1 MKETNNIAPVAEP
14 TVIAE
19 FPCSQTQLRCW
30 ILDQLRP
37 GNPALNVAVRW
48 EIRGAFRSSTL
59 EAAFRTVIQR
69 HEILRTRFVEVGGRP
84 CQQVVDQVDFKM
96 SVIDLRNVPAEQRD
110 QRILSIG
117 EETAR
122 APFDLTIPYLFRVS
136 LLMVENERGFLLIT
150 AHQSCFDGWSIR
162 VLGRE
167 VGEIAAALDVGRQP
181 SVPDLPLQ
189 YGDFSLWQQEYL
201 NSYGFETEKSFWRE
215 QLTGAPYFEVV
226 PDTPRGPV
234 KTSRGNILSVNN
246 TGDFSER
253 IDAAARAHRVSLYS
267 FGAAVVSALLHRY
280 TGQNTVMFGSQVAG
294 RDETDLENLIGVFIN
309 NVVLRFDMAGDIS
322 FAEHVRSAS
331 EKVTAALNHHRMPFN
346 KLVELVNPVRDPS
359 RNPLISVNFNLQKAF
374 LEDQQYGGFEL
385 ISAPSQSPG
394 VIYDLSFIMV
404 GRPSG
409 WRMSIEYNAD
419 LFEKS
424 TIESLLRLWQE
435 AYEAALEH
443 PSAPLSALVIPTR
456 EIKTQRVETGRATA
470 IEQMLAAHPSVGS
483 AVVLVEDDGKR
494 VHAFVTPASTI
505 TEPLDRLPEHL
516 MEYLGRQLSQTA
528 MPGGISV
535 FLNFP
540 RDASG
545 AVDRAALRIPAAPTA
560 LAKTV
565 TGRVEPAGVPVALPT
580 ARADQTKTL
589 AAIWA
594 EVLGVPTIAP
604 DDNFF
609 ALGGHSLLALRMLSG
624 ARSKLG
630 AKADLEL
637 LFKQPTF
644 AGFANALFGGAER
657 SENALEPASP
667 SPWSV
672 SACGRTDAPYTLY
685 TLNHPFLYYR
695 LATDLGDAVSVY
707 NANMF
712 HADLTGHLAS
722 MSLEEIAGHAV
733 DSMGADIL
741 KGPVGVMG
749 LCVNGVLAVEIAR
762 QMRDRGADLRFTA
775 VIDAWAPGYVRSQPR
790 LRRLHWNSERRV
802 KRICYFT
809 RKLFSGRV
817 SFIDYLREFN
827 FTLALLKRLGLRA
840 GTYSQEEA
848 ANADVT
854 DLLVNAARRYR
865 PPPTNEKSVLLFRSE
880 ATHRR
885 ARKLLFGWGGAIAG
899 DSEVFDLEG
908 WHEDS
913 LNSNSIQALATIV
926 INRFRSHGES

>member
-1 MKETNNIAPVAEP
+1 MKETNNTAPATEA

-30 ILDQLRP
+30 ILDQLKP

-84 CQQVVDQVDFKM
+84 CQQVVDQVDFRM
-96 SVIDLRNVPAEQRD
+96 SVIDLRNVPVDQRD

-122 APFDLTIPYLFRVS
+122 APFDLSSPYLFRVS

-167 VGEIAAALDVGRQP
+167 VGEIASALDAGRQP
-181 SVPDLPLQ
+181 AVPELPLQ

-201 NSYGFETEKSFWRE
+201 GSYGFETEKSFWRE

-267 FGAAVVSALLHRY
+267 FGAAVVSALLQRY
-280 TGQNTVMFGSQVAG
+280 TGKNTVMFGSQVAG

-309 NVVLRFDMAGDIS
+309 NVVLRFDMGGDIT
-322 FAEHVRSAS
+322 FAEHVRSAGAT
-331 EKVTAALNHHRMPFN
+331 VTAALNHHRMPFN

-374 LEDQQYGGFEL
+374 LEDHQYGGFEL
-385 ISAPSQSPG
+385 LSAPSQSPG
-394 VIYDLSFIMV
+394 VIYDLSFIMI

-419 LFEKS
+419 LFEKT
-424 TIESLLRLWQE
+424 TIESLLRLWQD
-435 AYEAALEH
+435 AYEMALTQ
-443 PSAPLSALVIPTR
+443 PTAPLSALTIPPR
-456 EIKTQRVETGRATA
+456 EIKAQPVETGRATA

-483 AVVLVEDDGKR
+483 VAVLIDEDGKR
-494 VHAFVTPASTI
+494 AHAFVTPAPTI
-505 TEPLDRLPEHL
+505 TEPLDRLPEFL
-516 MEYLGRQLSQTA
+516 MDYLGRQLSQSA

-535 FLNFP
+535 LLNLP

-545 AVDRAALRIPAAPTA
+545 TVDRTALRIPAPPPAVAKPVVDRLEPEATPGPAPAPT
-560 LAKTV
+560 
-565 TGRVEPAGVPVALPT
+565 
-580 ARADQTKTL
+580 DQTKAL

-637 LFKQPTF
+637 LFKEPTF
-644 AGFANALFGGAER
+644 GGFAKALFGGTEPR
-657 SENALEPASP
+657 GTELEGASASP
-667 SPWSV
+667 WIV
-672 SACGRTDAPYTLY
+672 SACGKTEAPYTLY

-695 LATDLGDAVSVY
+695 LATDLGDSVSVY

-712 HADLTGHLAS
+712 HADLTGDLAS
-722 MSLEEIAGHAV
+722 LSLGDRRACRRQHGHRHSQRTGWRHGALRQRRAGGRNCPPAAPARRRSAFHGGHRCLGAWLCQVAVPAPAPSLECRAPREAHRLFHPQALFRPSRLCRLSQGVQLHAC
-733 DSMGADIL
+733 L
-741 KGPVGVMG
+741 PP
-749 LCVNGVLAVEIAR
+749 
-762 QMRDRGADLRFTA
+762 
-775 VIDAWAPGYVRSQPR
+775 APGRAGGDLLPGRSRQCRCDRSAGQCGPALPPCSDEREVRSAVSKRSHPSPR
-790 LRRLHWNSERRV
+790 PQAA
-802 KRICYFT
+802 F
-809 RKLFSGRV
+809 
-817 SFIDYLREFN
+817 
-827 FTLALLKRLGLRA
+827 RLGWCNRCRQRGLRPR
-840 GTYSQEEA
+840 G
-848 ANADVT
+848 
-854 DLLVNAARRYR
+854 
-865 PPPTNEKSVLLFRSE
+865 
-880 ATHRR
+880 
-885 ARKLLFGWGGAIAG
+885 
-899 DSEVFDLEG
+899 
-908 WHEDS
+908 
-913 LNSNSIQALATIV
+913 LA
-926 INRFRSHGES
+926 

>member
-1 MKETNNIAPVAEP
+1 MKEINNTAPVAEP
-14 TVIAE
+14 TVVAE

-30 ILDQLRP
+30 ILDQLKP

-122 APFDLTIPYLFRVS
+122 ARFDLASPCLFRVS

-167 VGEIAAALDVGRQP
+167 VGEIAAALDAGRQP
-181 SVPDLPLQ
+181 VVPDLPLQ

-215 QLTGAPYFEVV
+215 QLSGAPYFEVV

-322 FAEHVRSAS
+322 FADHVRSAS

-374 LEDQQYGGFEL
+374 LEDHQYGGFEL

-394 VIYDLSFIMV
+394 VIYDLSFIMI

-443 PSAPLSALVIPTR
+443 PSAPLSALTIPAR

-494 VHAFVTPASTI
+494 VHAFVTPALTI

-516 MEYLGRQLSQTA
+516 MEYLGRQLSQSA

-535 FLNFP
+535 LLNFP

-545 AVDRAALRIPAAPTA
+545 TVDRAALRIPAPPPA

-565 TGRVEPAGVPVALPT
+565 IGRIEPAGVPVPLPT
-580 ARADQTKTL
+580 ARTDQTKAL

-630 AKADLEL
+630 AKADLEQ

-644 AGFANALFGGAER
+644 AGFANALFGRTEPSGTE
-657 SENALEPASP
+657 LEGPSASP
-667 SPWSV
+667 WNV
-672 SACGRTDAPYTLY
+672 TACGRTDAPYTLY

-762 QMRDRGADLRFTA
+762 QLRERGADLRFTA
-775 VIDAWAPGYVRSQPR
+775 VIDGWAPGYVRSQPR
-790 LRRLHWNSERRV
+790 LRRLRWNGERRL
-802 KRICYFT
+802 KRIGYFT
-809 RKLFSGRV
+809 RKLFSGRI
-817 SFIDYLREFN
+817 SFVDYLREFN

-848 ANADVT
+848 VNADVT
-854 DLLVNAARRYR
+854 DLLINAARRYR
-865 PPPTNEKSVLLFRSE
+865 PPTTNEKSVLLFRSE

>member
-1 MKETNNIAPVAEP
+1 MKEISNTAPVTEP
-14 TVIAE
+14 AVIAE

-30 ILDQLRP
+30 ILDQLKP

-96 SVIDLRNVPAEQRD
+96 SVIDLRNVPADQRE

-122 APFDLTIPYLFRVS
+122 APFDLSRPYLFRVS
-136 LLMVENERGFLLIT
+136 LLMVENDRGFLLIT

-167 VGEIAAALDVGRQP
+167 VGEIAAALDAGRAP
-181 SVPDLPLQ
+181 TVPELPLQ

-215 QLTGAPYFEVV
+215 QLTGAPYFEVI

-246 TGDFSER
+246 PSEFSER

-280 TGQNTVMFGSQVAG
+280 TGHNTVMFGSQVAG

-309 NVVLRFDMAGDIS
+309 NVVLRFDIEDDIS

-331 EKVTAALNHHRMPFN
+331 AKVTAALNHHRMPFN
-346 KLVELVNPVRDPS
+346 KLVELVNPIRDPS

-374 LEDQQYGGFEL
+374 LEDHQYGGFEL
-385 ISAPSQSPG
+385 LSAPSQSPG
-394 VIYDLSFIMV
+394 VIYDLSFIMI

-419 LFEKS
+419 LFEKA

-435 AYEAALEH
+435 AYEVALEQ
-443 PSAPLSALVIPTR
+443 PSASLSALVIPAR
-456 EIKTQRVETGRATA
+456 EIRVQQVEAGRATA
-470 IEQMLAAHPSVGS
+470 IEQMLAAHSSVGS
-483 AVVLVEDDGKR
+483 AVVLAEEDSKR
-494 VHAFVTPASTI
+494 VHAFVTPAPTT
-505 TEPLDRLPEHL
+505 TEPLDRLPESL
-516 MEYLGRQLSQTA
+516 MEYLGRQLSPTA

-535 FLNFP
+535 LLNFP

-545 AVDRAALRIPAAPTA
+545 TVDRSALRIPAPPPAPITA
-560 LAKTV
+560 DRAA
-565 TGRVEPAGVPVALPT
+565 PADAAVPTPA
-580 ARADQTKTL
+580 ARADQTRAL

-594 EVLGVPTIAP
+594 EVLGVPAVAP
-604 DDNFF
+604 GDNFF

-624 ARSKLG
+624 VRSKLG

-644 AGFANALFGGAER
+644 AGFADALFGA
-657 SENALEPASP
+657 SEPGEAAKEPESASP
-667 SPWSV
+667 WDV
-672 SACGRTDAPYTLY
+672 SACGHAEAPYTLY

-712 HADLTGHLAS
+712 HADLTGDLAT

-733 DSMGADIL
+733 DSMGPGIL

-762 QMRDRGADLRFTA
+762 QLRERGADLRFTA
-775 VIDAWAPGYVRSQPR
+775 VIDAWAPGYVKSKSRFTR
-790 LRRLHWNSERRV
+790 FRWNAERRV
-802 KRICYFT
+802 KRIGYFT
-809 RKLFSGRV
+809 RKVLSGRMGFV
-817 SFIDYLREFN
+817 DYLREFN
-827 FTLALLKRLGLRA
+827 FTLALLKKLGLRA

-848 ANADVT
+848 VNANVT
-854 DLLVNAARRYR
+854 DLLVSAARHYR

-885 ARKLLFGWGGAIAG
+885 ARKLLFGWGGTIAA

-926 INRFRSHGES
+926 INRFRSNER

>member
-1 MKETNNIAPVAEP
+1 MKEINNTAPVAEP
-14 TVIAE
+14 TVVAE

-30 ILDQLRP
+30 ILDQLKP

-122 APFDLTIPYLFRVS
+122 APFDLASPCLFRVS

-167 VGEIAAALDVGRQP
+167 VGEIAAALDAGRQP
-181 SVPDLPLQ
+181 VVPDLPLQ

-215 QLTGAPYFEVV
+215 QLSGAPYFEVV

-322 FAEHVRSAS
+322 FADHVRSAS

-374 LEDQQYGGFEL
+374 LEDHQYGGFEL

-394 VIYDLSFIMV
+394 VIYDLSFIMI

-443 PSAPLSALVIPTR
+443 PSAPLSALTIPAR

-494 VHAFVTPASTI
+494 VHAFVTPALTI

-516 MEYLGRQLSQTA
+516 MEYLGRQLSQSA

-535 FLNFP
+535 LLNFP

-545 AVDRAALRIPAAPTA
+545 TVDRAALRIPAPPPA

-565 TGRVEPAGVPVALPT
+565 IGRIEPAGVPVPLPT
-580 ARADQTKTL
+580 ARTDQTKAL

-630 AKADLEL
+630 AKADLEQ

-644 AGFANALFGGAER
+644 AGFANALFGRTEPSGTE
-657 SENALEPASP
+657 LEGPSASP
-667 SPWSV
+667 WNV
-672 SACGRTDAPYTLY
+672 TACGRTDAPYTLY

-762 QMRDRGADLRFTA
+762 QLRERGADLRFTA

-790 LRRLHWNSERRV
+790 LRRLRWNGERRL
-802 KRICYFT
+802 KRIGYFT
-809 RKLFSGRV
+809 RKLFSGRI
-817 SFIDYLREFN
+817 SFVDYLREFN

-848 ANADVT
+848 VNADVT
-854 DLLVNAARRYR
+854 DLLINAARRYR
-865 PPPTNEKSVLLFRSE
+865 PPTTNEKSVLLFRSE

>member
-1 MKETNNIAPVAEP
+1 MKEINNTAPVAEP
-14 TVIAE
+14 TVVAE

-30 ILDQLRP
+30 ILDQLKP

-122 APFDLTIPYLFRVS
+122 APFDLASPCLFRVS

-167 VGEIAAALDVGRQP
+167 VGEIAAALDAGRQP
-181 SVPDLPLQ
+181 VVPDLPLQ

-322 FAEHVRSAS
+322 FADHVRSAS

-374 LEDQQYGGFEL
+374 LEDHQYGGFEL

-394 VIYDLSFIMV
+394 VIYDLSFIMI

-443 PSAPLSALVIPTR
+443 PSAPLSALTIPAR

-494 VHAFVTPASTI
+494 VHAFVTPALTI

-516 MEYLGRQLSQTA
+516 MEYLGRQLSQSA

-535 FLNFP
+535 LLNFP

-545 AVDRAALRIPAAPTA
+545 TVDRAALRIPAPPPA

-565 TGRVEPAGVPVALPT
+565 IGRIEPAGVPVPLPT
-580 ARADQTKTL
+580 ARTDQTKAL

-630 AKADLEL
+630 AKADLEQ

-644 AGFANALFGGAER
+644 AGFANALFGRTEPSGTE
-657 SENALEPASP
+657 LEGPSASP
-667 SPWSV
+667 WNV
-672 SACGRTDAPYTLY
+672 TACGRTDAPYTLY

-762 QMRDRGADLRFTA
+762 QLRERGADLRFTA
-775 VIDAWAPGYVRSQPR
+775 VIDGWAPGYVRSQPR
-790 LRRLHWNSERRV
+790 LRRLRWNGERRL
-802 KRICYFT
+802 KRIGYFT
-809 RKLFSGRV
+809 RKLFSGRI
-817 SFIDYLREFN
+817 SFVDYLREFN

-848 ANADVT
+848 VNADVT
-854 DLLVNAARRYR
+854 DLLINAARRYR
-865 PPPTNEKSVLLFRSE
+865 PPTTNEKSVLLFRSE

>member
-1 MKETNNIAPVAEP
+1 MKEINNSAPVAEP

-30 ILDQLRP
+30 ILDQLKP

-48 EIRGAFRSSTL
+48 EIRGQFRSSTL

-84 CQQVVDQVDFKM
+84 CQQVVDQVDFRM
-96 SVIDLRNVPAEQRD
+96 SVIDLRNMPAEQRD

-122 APFDLTIPYLFRVS
+122 APFDLASPCLFRVS

-167 VGEIAAALDVGRQP
+167 VGEIAAALDAGRQP
-181 SVPDLPLQ
+181 TVPDLPLQ

-267 FGAAVVSALLHRY
+267 FGAAVVSALLYRY
-280 TGQNTVMFGSQVAG
+280 TGQNTVIFGSQVAG

-309 NVVLRFDMAGDIS
+309 NVVLRFDMAGEIS

-374 LEDQQYGGFEL
+374 LEDHQYGGFEL

-394 VIYDLSFIMV
+394 VIYDLSFIMI

-424 TIESLLRLWQE
+424 TIETLLRLWQE

-443 PSAPLSALVIPTR
+443 PSAPLSALVMPVR
-456 EIKTQRVETGRATA
+456 EIKARRVETGRATA

-516 MEYLGRQLSQTA
+516 MEYLGRQLSQSA

-535 FLNFP
+535 LLNFP

-545 AVDRAALRIPAAPTA
+545 TVDRSALRIPAALPA
-560 LAKTV
+560 AAKTAI
-565 TGRVEPAGVPVALPT
+565 GRVEPADVPVPLPT
-580 ARADQTKTL
+580 ARTDQTKAL

-604 DDNFF
+604 NDNFF

-637 LFKQPTF
+637 LFKRPTF

-657 SENALEPASP
+657 SENVLEPASA

-712 HADLTGHLAS
+712 HADLTGDLAS

-762 QMRDRGADLRFTA
+762 QLRERGADLRFTA

-790 LRRLHWNSERRV
+790 LRRLRWNSERRV
-802 KRICYFT
+802 KRLRYFT
-809 RKLFSGRV
+809 RKLFSGRI
-817 SFIDYLREFN
+817 SFVDYLREFN
-827 FTLALLKRLGLRA
+827 FTLAFLKRLGLRA
-840 GTYSQEEA
+840 GTHSQEEA
-848 ANADVT
+848 VNTDVT
-854 DLLVNAARRYR
+854 DLLVSAARRYR
-865 PPPTNEKSVLLFRSE
+865 PPTTNEKSVLLFRSE

-926 INRFRSHGES
+926 INRFRSDER